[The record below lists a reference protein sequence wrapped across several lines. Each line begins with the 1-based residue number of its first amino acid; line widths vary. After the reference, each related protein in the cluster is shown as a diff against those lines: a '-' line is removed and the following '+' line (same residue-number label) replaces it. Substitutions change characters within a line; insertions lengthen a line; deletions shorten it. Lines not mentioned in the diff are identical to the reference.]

1 VTDGGWEIRCNA
13 CGAAVPSTA
22 ETCPECGT
30 VLLGPASLP
39 PIAMSTTTVSEAGPS
54 MAVASSLTWAPRVGG
69 AGRSYEVGHWGFG
82 GFWIRVV
89 AWLVDYVVGAVAVAV
104 ARAVFGPIGV
114 LLVLPL
120 LLLYYPLLESSGR
133 QATFGKQICG
143 LAVTDSRG
151 ERISFGRGLA
161 RQLAKFLSAMAL
173 GVGFLM
179 VAFTDRKRGLHDMI
193 AGTLVVRR

>member
-1 VTDGGWEIRCNA
+1 VRDGGWEIRCNR

-22 ETCPECGT
+22 ETCPECRN
-30 VLLGPASLP
+30 VLLGAASPP
-39 PIAMSTTTVSEAGPS
+39 PIAMATTAGSEAHPS
-54 MAVASSLTWAPRVGG
+54 IAVASSLGWGQPVSGAPRTYDVP
-69 AGRSYEVGHWGFG
+69 RWGYG
-82 GFWIRVV
+82 GFWIRVI
-89 AWLVDYVVGAVAVAV
+89 AWFLDYVVGGVAVVV
-104 ARAVFGPIGV
+104 ARAVFGPIGL

-151 ERISFGRGLA
+151 QRISFGRGLA
-161 RQLAKFLSAMAL
+161 RQFAKFLSAVAF
-173 GVGFLM
+173 GIGFLM